1 MCRQI
6 FGARD
11 NTIIAAMVLPFL
23 PLAIFAAFLTPGLID
38 IDAADRGKAEGLAHL
53 EGEPGA
59 QLLGHLV
66 GIPFP
71 RIGLHALDQR
81 RPFLELPAPRAHHR
95 RAGGHWD
102 KPMKHTEQRPYA
114 DPEAAARKL
123 LELAANVAAVQD
135 GRIYIERINAPFLF
149 NLKGSGGEFGAGL
162 KHAIERGWL
171 QLHESGTYVRLL
183 GPGGLLTQ

>member
-59 QLLGHLV
+59 QLLSHLV

-135 GRIYIERINAPFLF
+135 GRIYIDRIIC
-149 NLKGSGGEFGAGL
+149 S
-162 KHAIERGWL
+162 
-171 QLHESGTYVRLL
+171 S
-183 GPGGLLTQ
+183 